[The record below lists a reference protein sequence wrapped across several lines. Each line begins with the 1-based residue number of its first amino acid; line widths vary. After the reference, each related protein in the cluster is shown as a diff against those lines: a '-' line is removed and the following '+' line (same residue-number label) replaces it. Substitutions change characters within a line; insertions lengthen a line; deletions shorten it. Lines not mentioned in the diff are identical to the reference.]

1 MVAYKKIKK
10 KIFFR
15 IEISKKIGLGHFVRC
30 WRIAQ
35 RLKKKYSSIFVIDKI
50 PQELKKNY
58 IFSNLTIIELYQ
70 NNKFRGEKSDSK
82 NFVEKINHNEAKDIL
97 FIDDYRLSSKW
108 SKNLKKK
115 FKKIIVI
122 DDLANRK
129 FNCNY
134 YINYKTNFNLNNF
147 SIAKKINKLKTK
159 LILGN
164 QYTILD
170 QSLKKNKH
178 SILKNIIINFGNSLD
193 FGLIKLLIIKIL
205 TLNKKTFVCVGT
217 LATNYDYLFS
227 LKKKYKNLK
236 IIQNKIGIGEILSN
250 MDLYIGSA
258 GNSIY
263 ENSFL
268 NLVSI
273 FFEMSNNQKNNIDEL
288 EKLGHLFFLKKND
301 LNNKNLILLIK
312 LICQNYKTLRKN
324 FICCKTIK
332 KNGLDNLIKELKI

>member
-1 MVAYKKIKK
+1 MLENCTT
-10 KIFFR
+10 F
-15 IEISKKIGLGHFVRC
+15 
-30 WRIAQ
+30 
-35 RLKKKYSSIFVIDKI
+35 KKKYSSIFVIDKI

-82 NFVEKINHNEAKDIL
+82 NFVEKINHNEAKDML

-170 QSLKKNKH
+170 QSLKKK
-178 SILKNIIINFGNSLD
+178 
-193 FGLIKLLIIKIL
+193 
-205 TLNKKTFVCVGT
+205 
-217 LATNYDYLFS
+217 
-227 LKKKYKNLK
+227 
-236 IIQNKIGIGEILSN
+236 
-250 MDLYIGSA
+250 
-258 GNSIY
+258 
-263 ENSFL
+263 
-268 NLVSI
+268 
-273 FFEMSNNQKNNIDEL
+273 
-288 EKLGHLFFLKKND
+288 
-301 LNNKNLILLIK
+301 
-312 LICQNYKTLRKN
+312 
-324 FICCKTIK
+324 
-332 KNGLDNLIKELKI
+332 